1 MEQLKYLI
9 IHETDT
15 PLTFDVQPKDIE
27 TWHLKGRGW
36 SRVGYRRLIMRDGSI
51 HDWTN
56 DNGDNW
62 VDSNEI
68 TNGAK
73 GFNNVS
79 QHWVLAGGKG
89 SKPKD
94 MFTKHYTDEQ
104 FDTLNRKIKEFIA
117 IHPNVRIIGHNQV
130 SKKACPGFWV
140 PAFLRLI
147 GVDEKNIIDGVL
159 I

>member
-15 PLTFDVQPKDIE
+15 APDFFVVPKHIE
-27 TWHLKGRGW
+27 KWHLKERGW

-68 TNGAK
+68 TNGAS

-79 QHWVLAGGKG
+79 QHWALAGGKG
-89 SKPKD
+89 SNKKD

-130 SKKACPGFWV
+130 SKKSCPGFWV
-140 PAFLRLI
+140 PAFLRII
-147 GVDEKNIIDGVL
+147 GVNEKNLIDGVL